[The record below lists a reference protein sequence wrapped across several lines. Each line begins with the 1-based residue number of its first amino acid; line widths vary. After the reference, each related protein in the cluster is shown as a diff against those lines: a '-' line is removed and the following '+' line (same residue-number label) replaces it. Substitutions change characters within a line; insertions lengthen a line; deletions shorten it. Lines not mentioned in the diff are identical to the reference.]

1 MVPYHG
7 CFKKLPPFPNI
18 LDAVSNNKFYI
29 KKYYLFKI
37 NFLYFKIILMG
48 WYQKKILKNKKN
60 II

>member
-1 MVPYHG
+1 MREKDMVPYHG

-37 NFLYFKIILMG
+37 NYLYFKIILMG
-48 WYQKKILKNKKN
+48 
-60 II
+60 